1 MYHPLGKMNNKTQV
15 ACLCVISLCVE
26 ITKDC
31 TALNV
36 LNLSSTL

>member
-1 MYHPLGKMNNKTQV
+1 MYLQLGEINNKTQV
-15 ACLCVISLCVE
+15 ACLCVISMCAE